1 MTYENGDGTLTDLSS
16 VAESKIDI
24 QASNGGD
31 GLDEHQP
38 DTLGEERAE
47 REPLISDAEVSSAPE
62 AEHRDR
68 AEYERLIRT
77 RFKEF
82 YTDDTQKMINKR
94 FKRYKAMEERI
105 IELERRA
112 EAFCTREAELD
123 SLIAKRCAEV
133 ESETERR
140 VVSEMMA
147 SRQRACENGYAPR
160 RAPAPFNVGSLTKSQ
175 RADIAKRAFGGEK
188 ISF

>member
-1 MTYENGDGTLTDLSS
+1 MTFENEYGTLTDLSS
-16 VAESKIDI
+16 VAESENII
-24 QASNGGD
+24 QASADDDKTDAPRED
-31 GLDEHQP
+31 GADCETVTNAAYATPASASEHN
-38 DTLGEERAE
+38 
-47 REPLISDAEVSSAPE
+47 
-62 AEHRDR
+62 DR

-105 IELERRA
+105 SELEHQAQSFRA
-112 EAFCTREAELD
+112 REAEMD

-140 VVSEMMA
+140 VVSEIMA
-147 SRQRACENGYAPR
+147 SRQRARENGYAPR
-160 RAPAPFNVGSLTKSQ
+160 RSPSPFNVGSLTKSQ